1 MTVNH
6 LKTASILILLAL
18 LAVFTSLAV
27 GCGSSNQGN
36 TTNTEDEQL
45 SAEEAAEGTVNR
57 FFRAVNNLDSGMLAM
72 TFDPQDV
79 KDYEDET
86 GKTFESLIEEYWFG
100 EGEPTTFKS
109 LKYDVEIDGKEATV
123 TVTKGKVSYMGG
135 DGQEVTENITREDG
149 ISFNLIKVGDR
160 WYIAMSSFP
169 DLTTGTASTT
179 TPTPTPAPT
188 PQPTPAPKP
197 APSPTYTEC
206 PTCGGSGYVACWD
219 CGGEGGYY
227 VDYDE
232 VCPDC
237 GGSGTYICWYCGG
250 YGVVEEGDGVYTCE
264 VCGGSGYSWC
274 GLCGG
279 SGFIGGEYWESC
291 PTCGGSG
298 YEGCPTCGSTGW
310 VEL

>member
-1 MTVNH
+1 MTKDR
-6 LKTASILILLAL
+6 LRTASILMFLALFTVFVLLA
-18 LAVFTSLAV
+18 A
-27 GCGSSNQGN
+27 GCGSSNQAN

-45 SAEEAAEGTVNR
+45 SAEEAVEGTVNR
-57 FFRAVNNLDSGMLAM
+57 FFRAVNNLDAGMLAM
-72 TFDPQDV
+72 TFNPQEV

-86 GKTFESLIEEYWFG
+86 GKTFESLLKEYWFG

-109 LKYDVEIDGKEATV
+109 LKYDVVINGKEATV
-123 TVTKGKVSYMGG
+123 TVTRGKISYMGG

-149 ISFNLIKVGDR
+149 ITFDLVKVGDR

-169 DLTTGTASTT
+169 DLTTGNSTASTP
-179 TPTPTPAPT
+179 TPSPTPAPT
-188 PQPTPAPKP
+188 PKP
-197 APSPTYTEC
+197 APSTTYTEC
-206 PTCGGSGYVACWD
+206 PTCGGSGYIICSD
-219 CGGEGGYY
+219 CSGEGGYY
-227 VDYDE
+227 VDYSE

-237 GGSGTYICWYCGG
+237 GGTGTFICWYCGG
-250 YGVVEEGDGVYTCE
+250 SGIVEEGDGTYTCE

-279 SGFIGGEYWESC
+279 SGYIGGENWVSC

-310 VEL
+310 VQL